1 MTEVQ
6 GLGGNGKRFEGETGA
21 RLLALERHCIECKGA
36 LASMEH
42 RIRRCEQMEYCS
54 RRWDDMEKRIR
65 TLEGFRWQA
74 LAITG
79 LMQAVVIA
87 LIVHVIRSLP

>member
-6 GLGGNGKRFEGETGA
+6 GLGGNGKRFEGETSA
-21 RLLALERHCIECKGA
+21 RLAGLENAVSAQRTE
-36 LASMEH
+36 LSRLDS
-42 RIRRCEQMEYCS
+42 RIRRCEHMEYCKS
-54 RRWDDMEKRIR
+54 WWDDMEKRVR
-65 TLEGFRWQA
+65 TLEGFRWGA

-87 LIVHVIRSLP
+87 LIIHVIRHLP